1 MIKENEIRTK
11 KTLNNKFK
19 NKILNYFYGDSEVT
33 EKNVRKFLDIISET
47 NKKVLV
53 IGGATRGSGT
63 NKLWENQSI
72 KITSIDLIGTE
83 NVDYI
88 VDAHYLPFKA
98 DAFDAVWI
106 QAELEHV
113 LSPESVV
120 KEIFRVIK
128 NDGIVYSEIPFM
140 QQIHMGKNDFT
151 QIQHLDI
158 DFYLKNLKQLTS
170 A

>member
-1 MIKENEIRTK
+1 MIKENEIRTKK

-19 NKILNYFYGDSEVT
+19 NKILNYFYGDSDT

-98 DAFDAVWI
+98 DAFN
-106 QAELEHV
+106 E
-113 LSPESVV
+113 
-120 KEIFRVIK
+120 K
-128 NDGIVYSEIPFM
+128 
-140 QQIHMGKNDFT
+140 
-151 QIQHLDI
+151 LDTGSI
-158 DFYLKNLKQLTS
+158 RTCFIT
-170 A
+170 